1 MDLTLRLPHQIVG
14 TDLSPIQVATPD
26 NCTFEIEDADEDWL
40 FPPNY
45 FSMVHTRN
53 LVCEF
58 DPSHHRHTDGNI

>member
-1 MDLTLRLPHQIVG
+1 MHLTWQSPPQIVG

-53 LVCEF
+53 LVC
-58 DPSHHRHTDGNI
+58 PSPPLALRRRG